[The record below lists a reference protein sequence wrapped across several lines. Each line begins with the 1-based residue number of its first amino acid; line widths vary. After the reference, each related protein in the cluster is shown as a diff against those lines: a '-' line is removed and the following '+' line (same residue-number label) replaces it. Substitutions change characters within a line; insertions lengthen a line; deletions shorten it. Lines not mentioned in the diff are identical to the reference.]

1 MAVTRRKAMIGL
13 GGMAAA
19 PASLA
24 QPSIIPAWPSRPL
37 RLVVTFAPGGSTDL
51 IARLVATGLQERLG
65 QPVIVENR
73 AGAGGTIATTH
84 VARTEPDGYTMV
96 LASSTVMAI
105 GPSLYRNV
113 QYDPIRDFSHVVL
126 LSTNH
131 LVFVTNNRVPA
142 QNLNDLVR
150 LARATNGGL
159 NMASSGSG
167 SLNHMLIVLFGN
179 VSGATLNHVAY
190 RGAGPAMAAVLGGEV
205 HGMSD
210 SLPSAASHIKQ
221 GSVRAISIAGESRSP
236 SFPDVPTFREQGFDL
251 MSYGWF
257 GLSMPSATPTPILD
271 RLHREVSAVLK
282 TPHVV
287 ERMAEFDA
295 TPGNISREAYS
306 AMVRA
311 DYERWGPLVR
321 ASGAMAD

>member
-1 MAVTRRKAMIGL
+1 MAMTRRTAMIGL
-13 GGMAAA
+13 GGLAAA

-24 QPSIIPAWPSRPL
+24 QPSIVPAWPSRPL

-84 VARTEPDGYTMV
+84 VARSEPDGYTMV

-210 SLPSAASHIKQ
+210 SLPSAAAHIKQ
-221 GSVRAISIAGESRSP
+221 GSVRAIGIAGESRSP

-251 MSYGWF
+251 VSYGWF

-321 ASGAMAD
+321 ASGAVAE

>member
-1 MAVTRRKAMIGL
+1 MALTRRTTMIGL

-19 PASLA
+19 PSVLA
-24 QPSIIPAWPSRPL
+24 QPSIMPAWPSRPL

-84 VARTEPDGYTMV
+84 VARSEPDGYTMV

-105 GPSLYRNV
+105 GPLLYRNV

-131 LVFVTNNRVPA
+131 LVFVMNNRVPA
-142 QNLNDLVR
+142 RNLNDLVR
-150 LARATNGGL
+150 LAGTTNGGL

-210 SLPSAASHIKQ
+210 SLPSAAAHIKQ
-221 GSVRAISIAGESRSP
+221 GSVRGIGIAGEARSP
-236 SFPDVPTFREQGFDL
+236 SFPDIPTFREQGFDL
-251 MSYGWF
+251 VSYGWF
-257 GLSMPSATPTPILD
+257 GLSMPSATPAPIVD
-271 RLHREVSAVLK
+271 RLHREVSEVLK

-287 ERMAEFDA
+287 DRMAEFDA
-295 TPGNISREAYS
+295 TPGSISREAYS

-311 DYERWGPLVR
+311 DFERWGPLVR
-321 ASGAMAD
+321 ASGAVAE

>member
-1 MAVTRRKAMIGL
+1 MALTRRTTMIGL

-19 PASLA
+19 PLVLA
-24 QPSIIPAWPSRPL
+24 QPSIMPAWPSRPL

-84 VARTEPDGYTMV
+84 VARSEPDGYTMV

-131 LVFVTNNRVPA
+131 LVFVMNNRVPA
-142 QNLNDLVR
+142 RNLNDLVR
-150 LARATNGGL
+150 LARTTNGGL

-210 SLPSAASHIKQ
+210 SLPSAAAHIKQ
-221 GSVRAISIAGESRSP
+221 GSVRGIGIAGEARSP
-236 SFPDVPTFREQGFDL
+236 SFPDIPTFREQGFDL
-251 MSYGWF
+251 VSYGWF
-257 GLSMPSATPTPILD
+257 GLSMPSATPAPIVD
-271 RLHREVSAVLK
+271 RLHREVSEVLK

-287 ERMAEFDA
+287 DRMAEFDA
-295 TPGNISREAYS
+295 TPGSISREAYS

-311 DYERWGPLVR
+311 DFERWGPLVR
-321 ASGAMAD
+321 ASGAVAE

>member
-1 MAVTRRKAMIGL
+1 
-13 GGMAAA
+13 
-19 PASLA
+19 
-24 QPSIIPAWPSRPL
+24 
-37 RLVVTFAPGGSTDL
+37 
-51 IARLVATGLQERLG
+51 
-65 QPVIVENR
+65 
-73 AGAGGTIATTH
+73 
-84 VARTEPDGYTMV
+84 
-96 LASSTVMAI
+96 MAI

-131 LVFVTNNRVPA
+131 LVFVMNNRVPA
-142 QNLNDLVR
+142 RNLNDLVR
-150 LARATNGGL
+150 LAGTTNGGL

-210 SLPSAASHIKQ
+210 SLPSAAAHIKQ
-221 GSVRAISIAGESRSP
+221 GSVRGIGIAGEARSP
-236 SFPDVPTFREQGFDL
+236 SFPDIPTFREQGFDL
-251 MSYGWF
+251 VSYGWF
-257 GLSMPSATPTPILD
+257 GLSMPSATPAPIVD
-271 RLHREVSAVLK
+271 RLHREVSEVLK

-287 ERMAEFDA
+287 DRMAEFDA
-295 TPGNISREAYS
+295 TPGSISREAYS

-311 DYERWGPLVR
+311 DFERWGPLVR
-321 ASGAMAD
+321 ASGAVAE

>member
-1 MAVTRRKAMIGL
+1 MAVIRRAAMIGL
-13 GGMAAA
+13 AGMAAA
-19 PASLA
+19 PSVLA

-51 IARLVATGLQERLG
+51 IARLVATGLQERLR

-84 VARTEPDGYTMV
+84 VARSEPDGYTMV

-105 GPSLYRNV
+105 GPSLYRSV

-142 QNLNDLVR
+142 QNLTDIVR
-150 LARATNGGL
+150 LARTTNGGL

-210 SLPSAASHIKQ
+210 SLPSAAVHIRQ
-221 GSVRAISIAGESRSP
+221 GAVRPIAIAGETRSR
-236 SFPDVPTFREQGFDL
+236 SFPDIPTFREQGFDL
-251 MSYGWF
+251 VSYGWF
-257 GLSMPSATPTPILD
+257 GLSMPSATPAPILD
-271 RLHREVSAVLK
+271 RLHREVNEVLK

-321 ASGAMAD
+321 ASGAVAE

>member
-1 MAVTRRKAMIGL
+1 MAMTRRIAMIGL

-84 VARTEPDGYTMV
+84 VARSEPDGYTMV

-150 LARATNGGL
+150 LALATNGGL

-179 VSGATLNHVAY
+179 VCGATLNHVAY

-210 SLPSAASHIKQ
+210 SLPSAAAHIKQ
-221 GSVRAISIAGESRSP
+221 GSVRAIGIAGESRSP

-251 MSYGWF
+251 VSYGWF
-257 GLSMPSATPTPILD
+257 GLSMPSATPAPILD

-295 TPGNISREAYS
+295 APGSISREAYS

-311 DYERWGPLVR
+311 DYEKWGPLVR
-321 ASGAMAD
+321 ASGAMAE

>member
-1 MAVTRRKAMIGL
+1 MSVTRRTAMIGL

-19 PASLA
+19 PSVLA
-24 QPSIIPAWPSRPL
+24 QPSIIPSWPSRPL
-37 RLVVTFAPGGSTDL
+37 RLVVTFAPGGSTDI

-84 VARTEPDGYTMV
+84 VARSEPDGYTMV

-105 GPSLYRNV
+105 GPALYRNI

-131 LVFVTNNRVPA
+131 LVFVTNNRVPV
-142 QNLNDLVR
+142 QNLNDLVK
-150 LARATNGGL
+150 LARATPGGL

-179 VSGATLNHVAY
+179 VTGTALHHVAY

-210 SLPSAASHIKQ
+210 SLPSAAAHIRQ
-221 GSVRAISIAGESRSP
+221 GAVRAIGIAGEARSRT
-236 SFPDVPTFREQGFDL
+236 FPDIPTFREQGFDL
-251 MSYGWF
+251 VSYGWF
-257 GLSMPSATPTPILD
+257 GLSMPSATPTPILE
-271 RLHREVSAVLK
+271 RLHREVSEVLK

-287 ERMAEFDA
+287 DRMAEFDA
-295 TPGNISREAYS
+295 TPGSLSREAFA
-306 AMVRA
+306 AMVKA
-311 DYERWGPLVR
+311 DYERWAPLVR
-321 ASGAMAD
+321 ASGAVAE

>member
-1 MAVTRRKAMIGL
+1 MALTRRTTMIGL

-19 PASLA
+19 PSVLA
-24 QPSIIPAWPSRPL
+24 QPSIMTAWPSRPL

-84 VARTEPDGYTMV
+84 VARSEPDGYTMV

-131 LVFVTNNRVPA
+131 LVFVMNNRVPA
-142 QNLNDLVR
+142 RNLNDLVR
-150 LARATNGGL
+150 LAGTTNGGL

-210 SLPSAASHIKQ
+210 SLPSAAAHIKQ
-221 GSVRAISIAGESRSP
+221 GSVRGIGIAGEARSP
-236 SFPDVPTFREQGFDL
+236 SFPDIPTFRDQGFDL
-251 MSYGWF
+251 VSYGWF
-257 GLSMPSATPTPILD
+257 GLSMPSATPAPIVD
-271 RLHREVSAVLK
+271 RLHREVSEVLK

-287 ERMAEFDA
+287 DRMAEFDA
-295 TPGNISREAYS
+295 TPGSISREAYS

-311 DYERWGPLVR
+311 DFERWGPLVR
-321 ASGAMAD
+321 ASGAVAE

>member
-1 MAVTRRKAMIGL
+1 MALTRRTTMIGL

-19 PASLA
+19 PSVLA
-24 QPSIIPAWPSRPL
+24 QPSIMTAWPSRPL

-84 VARTEPDGYTMV
+84 VARSEPDGYTMV

-131 LVFVTNNRVPA
+131 LVFVMNNRVPA
-142 QNLNDLVR
+142 RNLNDLVR
-150 LARATNGGL
+150 LAGTTNGGL

-210 SLPSAASHIKQ
+210 SLPSAAAHIKQ
-221 GSVRAISIAGESRSP
+221 GSVRGIGIAGEARSP
-236 SFPDVPTFREQGFDL
+236 SFPDIPTFREQGFDL
-251 MSYGWF
+251 VSYGWF
-257 GLSMPSATPTPILD
+257 GLSMPSATPAPIVD
-271 RLHREVSAVLK
+271 RLHREVSEVLK

-287 ERMAEFDA
+287 DRMAEFDA
-295 TPGNISREAYS
+295 TPGSISREAYS

-311 DYERWGPLVR
+311 DFERWGPLVR
-321 ASGAMAD
+321 ASGAVAE